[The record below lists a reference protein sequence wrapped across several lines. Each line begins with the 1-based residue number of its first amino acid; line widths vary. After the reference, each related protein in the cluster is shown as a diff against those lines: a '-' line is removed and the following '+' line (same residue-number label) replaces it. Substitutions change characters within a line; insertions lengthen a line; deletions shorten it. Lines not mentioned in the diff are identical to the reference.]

1 MALGSDSETTIRQL
15 KQTVKEYCEERDW
28 DQYHNPKDL
37 AIGAI
42 TEAAELL
49 EHFRFKSEKEMD
61 KMLADQKKK
70 GEISDEMSDVLMFI
84 IRFAQKYDIDIA
96 ESFQRKM
103 DQNTK
108 KYPIDK
114 AKGSNKKYDEL

>member
-37 AIGAI
+37 AIGVI

-70 GEISDEMSDVLMFI
+70 GEISDEISDVLMFI

-103 DQNTK
+103 DQNIK

>member
-70 GEISDEMSDVLMFI
+70 GEISDEISDVLMFI

>member
-37 AIGAI
+37 AIGVI

-49 EHFRFKSEKEMD
+49 EYFRFKSEKEMD

-70 GEISDEMSDVLMFI
+70 GEISDEISDVLMFI

-103 DQNTK
+103 DQNIK

-114 AKGSNKKYDEL
+114 SKGSNKKYDEL

>member
-37 AIGAI
+37 AIGVI

-70 GEISDEMSDVLMFI
+70 GEISDEISDVLMFI

>member
-37 AIGAI
+37 AIGVI